1 MSNIRLIARLDVK
14 APNLVKGVQLEG
26 LRKLGDPNEFA
37 RSYYNQGIDEIVYID
52 VVASL
57 YERNSLFEVVS
68 DASKNIFVPLM
79 VGGGLRSC
87 DDVEKA
93 LNAGAD
99 RIAINTAAIKN
110 PELISKIAN
119 RFGSQCMVLS
129 IQASRHAEGKWEAY
143 YDNGR
148 EHSYLDPVEWA
159 QRGYKLGAGEILL
172 TSIDQEGTTR
182 GMDVELI
189 RSVSNAVSIPV
200 IASGGVGSPEDFID
214 AVKEGGCNA
223 VAMASILHYRKFS
236 ISEIR
241 AVAQAHGI
249 EVRHIIEEMKAAP

>member
-1 MSNIRLIARLDVK
+1 
-14 APNLVKGVQLEG
+14 
-26 LRKLGDPNEFA
+26 
-37 RSYYNQGIDEIVYID
+37 
-52 VVASL
+52 
-57 YERNSLFEVVS
+57 
-68 DASKNIFVPLM
+68 
-79 VGGGLRSC
+79 
-87 DDVEKA
+87 
-93 LNAGAD
+93 
-99 RIAINTAAIKN
+99 
-110 PELISKIAN
+110 
-119 RFGSQCMVLS
+119 MVLS

-189 RSVSNAVSIPV
+189 RSVSDAVSIPV

-223 VAMASILHYRKFS
+223 VAMASILHYRKFL

-249 EVRHIIEEMKAAP
+249 EVRHIIDEMKSAP

>member
-1 MSNIRLIARLDVK
+1 MSNIRLVARLDVK

-26 LRKLGDPNEFA
+26 FRKLGDPNEFA

-52 VVASL
+52 IVASL
-57 YERNSLFEVVS
+57 YERNSLFEVVA
-68 DASKNIFVPLM
+68 DASKHIFVPLI
-79 VGGGLRSC
+79 VGGGLRTC

-99 RIAINTAAIKN
+99 KIAINTAAIKN

-129 IQASRHAEGKWEAY
+129 IEASRHAEGKWEAY

-148 EHSYLDPVEWA
+148 EHSYLDPIEWA
-159 QRGYKLGAGEILL
+159 RQGDKLGAGEILV
-172 TSIDQEGTTR
+172 TSIDQEGTTK

-200 IASGGVGSPEDFID
+200 IAGGGVGCPKDFID
-214 AVKEGGCNA
+214 AVKGGGCNA
-223 VAMASILHYRKFS
+223 VAMASILHYKTFS
-236 ISEIR
+236 ISELKN
-241 AVAQAHGI
+241 AAKASGI
-249 EVRHIIEEMKAAP
+249 EVRQIIEEMKAIP